1 MHCYHFPNRIQY
13 ANNLRE
19 NINESTTFF
28 KKTNHHQYQNLLR
41 NLEHIRF
48 RILLTVKY
56 LQGAI
61 FYNPNYTQQA
71 GHLMKSKYYY

>member
-1 MHCYHFPNRIQY
+1 MNRLLFKNPTII
-13 ANNLRE
+13 
-19 NINESTTFF
+19 NI
-28 KKTNHHQYQNLLR
+28 KNLLR

-71 GHLMKSKYYY
+71 GHLMKS